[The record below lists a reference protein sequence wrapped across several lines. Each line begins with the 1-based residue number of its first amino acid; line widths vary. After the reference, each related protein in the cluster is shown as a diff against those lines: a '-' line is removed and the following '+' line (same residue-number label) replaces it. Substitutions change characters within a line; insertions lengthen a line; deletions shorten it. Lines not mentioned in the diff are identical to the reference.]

1 MKGRK
6 LSSIYNIEQR
16 MRRVF
21 FTSSGG
27 DKASMVKTSLQD
39 YVLFLSGLV
48 PLCVAVALFI
58 RNPSIHFEPLF
69 LTIWL
74 ICLAMF
80 VLADIVSGTLES
92 GLWAGYLNLSAAV
105 VWLELGLAA
114 ALAMVIIG
122 ALITIPIRLLLGV
135 PLRIFSGTRSVALK
149 LTWNRISISGLS
161 ILVTAIV
168 YELLGG
174 IIPLHRFD
182 PPDLLRVLMALL
194 IGFICTQ
201 ICGVLLLR
209 NSTSAKPSLLG
220 WQHVGQEILI
230 LLLIIA
236 FPLIIDRVGLG
247 VFAVIMGLL
256 AIQSLRFH
264 NVDAIDQSL
273 VRRVEELSL
282 LNNIGQVTSSNLEL
296 DDVLFNIYVQVARL
310 MRVSVFYIAL
320 YDRGQE
326 MLDYR
331 LVVAAGQRIK
341 WPARKLRD
349 GATERVIRTKKL
361 LRITASDRTKVADL
375 GVFTPTSH
383 YVTFVGMPLLVGD
396 EVLGVM
402 AVLSDESENAFD
414 SNEINILQTIASQ
427 AGLAVRNALLFTQR
441 TELVENLS
449 RINDV
454 VHQGLSSVDRETAL
468 TAACQTAMAITKAQ
482 KSGLFL
488 FDAEKSRFDLA
499 AEIGMTEAFKTTNQ
513 VMSYQPERYTM
524 GARVVVNTDEDP
536 RLTEYAREGEFR
548 AFVEMPLFSSNN
560 LISGLLA
567 VYHNQPNY
575 YRQVELDLLEVLAN
589 QVRAVFDN
597 TQLFQVLEL
606 YAYEM
611 AQLVHLSRIST
622 ASLEADKV
630 VGNIADILRQ
640 MMNVNRV
647 IITLIDSEEQRMR
660 VLASVVDGDAQ
671 TSSLHNLPLEK
682 FPELRDLVHQKTPAA
697 NAFYRTNGA
706 LSSEL
711 RALMAQDEEES
722 LALIPIMTNG
732 ALVGALIMGSRTER
746 HFSHHEWQ
754 FVEMAANQIA
764 AQIKNVQLHEQTQRQ
779 LKQRLDQVSLVE
791 EIAKQ
796 VSSSLNFNQ
805 IISNVLEAAARAT
818 QADLVLL
825 ALLTD
830 ADQFWIIIQHYA
842 NGQVYKSYSS
852 RSKDQGIVGEVV
864 RTGKTIL
871 LRDNNTSS
879 TYYTDAPGLYRSSLA
894 VPLVRGD
901 KIIGALNV
909 ESIHESFFNEDQASF
924 LNNLAG
930 HAVISIENARFVEE
944 RQQEIDM
951 LTNLR
956 LLSLWLASADD
967 IRSVAQAVLKTGLEL
982 MGGQGGII
990 FLYDSDDGDHLTV
1003 IDKLWADDRDNS
1015 QIPLNVAYRVAR
1027 SGQLEI
1033 VEDITQNGTAE
1044 IESYRSLIAIPL
1056 KRGNHVHS
1064 VMVVAFATKRVFQDR
1079 DLNTI
1084 DLLASQAV
1092 GHLENATLHER
1103 IRTASDQMRA
1113 ILDSTRDGMI
1123 LLDSEFCLIQSNA
1136 SAERLLGIHLTDY
1149 IGHYFPD
1156 MLLKH
1161 IEDER
1166 DSGYS
1171 NEEVQKMARIL
1182 RLEPQ
1187 LNTQRQFQHIVG
1199 NQMRYIQ
1206 EIGSPVIDDE
1216 NHNVGRLLVLR
1227 DVTEETELEENREL
1241 LTKMMVHDLRGPLAA
1256 IISSLQLALPSID
1269 VENQRD
1275 EARALMQ
1282 SSYKSANRLL
1292 GLVNSLLEIAAID
1305 GPQMRL
1311 NLTPTPLSSMVETA
1325 RSILE
1330 SSIQQADL
1338 KVECDI
1344 PDDLPLVKVDKDK
1357 IERVLINLMDNALRY
1372 TPASGKILIAAE
1384 VVDHQVMV
1392 KIADSGPG
1400 IPRQERS
1407 RIFEKFRRVKGQNPL
1422 RGSQGNGLG
1431 LTFCKLAIE
1440 AHGGRI
1446 KVEDESPLSGACFS
1460 LTLPIA

>member
-1 MKGRK
+1 
-6 LSSIYNIEQR
+6 

-21 FTSSGG
+21 FTSG
-27 DKASMVKTSLQD
+27 DKSSVAKATLQD
-39 YVLFLSGLV
+39 CLFFLAGFI
-48 PLCVAVALFI
+48 PLCAGLALFA
-58 RNPSIHFEPLF
+58 RNPYLHFEPTTF
-69 LTIWL
+69 AIWF
-74 ICLAMF
+74 ICLGMF
-80 VLADIVSGTLES
+80 VLADVVSGALEN

-105 VWLELGLAA
+105 VWLEINLAA
-114 ALAMVIIG
+114 ALALVALG
-122 ALITIPIRLLLGV
+122 ALISIPIRLYFRG
-135 PLRIFSGTRSVALK
+135 PLKLFNGTRPQAFK
-149 LTWNRISISGLS
+149 LAWIRIAISGLAV
-161 ILVTAIV
+161 LVSAIV

-174 IIPLHRFD
+174 DIPLVRFD
-182 PPDLLRVLMALL
+182 PHTLLLVLMALL

-201 ICGVLLLR
+201 ICGVLLLQ
-209 NSTSAKPSLLG
+209 NSTSTKSSLLG
-220 WQHVGQEILI
+220 WQHISQEILT
-230 LLLIIA
+230 LLLIIS
-236 FPLIIDRVGLG
+236 FPMIIENAGLG
-247 VFAVIMGLL
+247 IFAVIMGLL
-256 AIQSLRFH
+256 AILSLRFH

-273 VRRVEELSL
+273 LRRVEELSL

-320 YDRGQE
+320 YERGQD

-331 LVVAAGQRIK
+331 LVVAGNQRIK

-361 LRITASDRTKVADL
+361 LRITASDRTKIADL

-383 YVTFVGMPLLVGD
+383 YVMFVGIPLLVGD

-402 AVLSDESENAFD
+402 AVLSDESEDAFGN
-414 SNEINILQTIASQ
+414 NEINILQTIASQ
-427 AGLAVRNALLFTQR
+427 AGLAVRNAVLFTQR

-468 TAACQTAMAITKAQ
+468 TAACQTAITITKAQ
-482 KSGLFL
+482 KAGLFL
-488 FDAEKSRFDLA
+488 FDTEKSYFDLA
-499 AEIGMTEAFKTTNQ
+499 AEIGMTESFKTTNQ
-513 VMSYQPERYTM
+513 ILTYQPERYAM
-524 GARVVVNTDEDP
+524 GARVVANIDDDP
-536 RLTEYAREGEFR
+536 RLTEFARQGEFR
-548 AFVEMPLFSSNN
+548 AFVEMPLLSTNN

-567 VYHNQPNY
+567 VYHNQPHY

-647 IITLIDSEEQRMR
+647 IITLIDFEEHRVR
-660 VLASVVDGDAQ
+660 VLATVVDGDAQ
-671 TSSLHNLPLEK
+671 TSSLDNMALEK
-682 FPELRDLVHQKTPAA
+682 FPELQSLVHQKAPTA
-697 NAFYRTNGA
+697 NAFYRESDT
-706 LSSEL
+706 LSPEL
-711 RALMAQDEEES
+711 RTLMAQDEEES
-722 LALIPIMTNG
+722 LALIPIMTN
-732 ALVGALIMGSRTER
+732 AVLVGALIMGSRTER

-796 VSSSLNFNQ
+796 VSSSLDFNQ

-818 QADLVLL
+818 QADFVLL

-842 NGQVYKSYSS
+842 DGQVYKSYSS
-852 RSKDQGIVGEVV
+852 RSKDQGVVGEVV

-871 LRDNNTSS
+871 LRDNATSS
-879 TYYTDAPGLYRSSLA
+879 TYYTDTPGHYHSSLA
-894 VPLVRGD
+894 VPLVKGD
-901 KIIGALNV
+901 KVIGALNI
-909 ESIHESFFNEDQASF
+909 ESVHESFFNEDQASF
-924 LNNLAG
+924 LNNLAS
-930 HAVISIENARFVEE
+930 HAVISIENARFLEE

-951 LTNLR
+951 LTSLR

-967 IRSVAQAVLKTGLEL
+967 IRSVGQAVLKTGLEL
-982 MGGQGGII
+982 MNGQGGII

-1003 IDKLWADDRDNS
+1003 IDKLWADERDNL

-1027 SGQLEI
+1027 WGELEI

-1064 VMVVAFATKRVFQDR
+1064 VMVIAFATKRILQDR
-1079 DLNTI
+1079 DLNTL

-1103 IRTASDQMRA
+1103 IRTASDQMHT

-1123 LLDSEFCLIQSNA
+1123 LLDREFCLIQSNA

-1156 MLLKH
+1156 TLIKH

-1187 LNTQRQFQHIVG
+1187 LNTQRHFQHIVG
-1199 NQMRYIQ
+1199 NQMRYIE

-1216 NHNVGRLLVLR
+1216 NKIVGRLLVLR
-1227 DVTEETELEENREL
+1227 DVTEEKELEENREL

-1256 IISSLQLALPSID
+1256 IISSLQLALPSIE
-1269 VENQRD
+1269 VENQRE
-1275 EARALMQ
+1275 EAKALMQ
-1282 SSYKSANRLL
+1282 SSFKSANRLL

-1311 NLTPTPLSSMVETA
+1311 NLNPTPLSAMVETA
-1325 RSILE
+1325 YSTLE
-1330 SSIQQADL
+1330 RSIQQADL
-1338 KVECDI
+1338 TVDLDI

-1357 IERVLINLMDNALRY
+1357 IERVLINLLDNALRY

-1384 VVDHQVMV
+1384 IVDRQVMV
-1392 KIADSGPG
+1392 KIADSGTG

-1407 RIFEKFRRVKGQNPL
+1407 RIFEKFRRIKGQNPL

>member
-1 MKGRK
+1 
-6 LSSIYNIEQR
+6 

-21 FTSSGG
+21 FTASGG
-27 DKASMVKTSLQD
+27 DKASVFKATLQD
-39 YVLFLSGLV
+39 YLLFLAGFI
-48 PLCVAVALFI
+48 PLCAGLGLFL
-58 RNPSIHFEPLF
+58 RNPSIHFEPTILA
-69 LTIWL
+69 IWL
-74 ICLAMF
+74 ISLAMF
-80 VLADIVSGTLES
+80 VLADIVSGALEN

-105 VWLELGLAA
+105 VWLEFNLTA
-114 ALAMVIIG
+114 ALALVIAG
-122 ALITIPIRLLLGV
+122 ALITIPIRLYLRG
-135 PLRIFSGTRSVALK
+135 PLKLFGGTRSQAVK
-149 LTWNRISISGLS
+149 LGWNRIAISGLS

-174 IIPLHRFD
+174 EIPLASFD
-182 PPDLLRVLMALL
+182 LPVLLLVLMALL
-194 IGFICTQ
+194 VGFICTQ
-201 ICGVLLLR
+201 LCGVLLVR
-209 NSTSAKPSLLG
+209 NSASAKPFFLN
-220 WQHVGQEILI
+220 WQHMGQEILI

-236 FPLIIDRVGLG
+236 FPMIIDKAGLG

-282 LNNIGQVTSSNLEL
+282 LNNIGQVTASNLEL

-320 YDRGQE
+320 YDRGQD

-331 LVVAAGQRIK
+331 LVVAGGQRIN

-349 GATERVIRTKKL
+349 GATERVIRTKKM
-361 LRITASDRTKVADL
+361 LRITASDRTKFADL

-383 YVTFVGMPLLVGD
+383 YVMFVGLPLLVGD

-402 AVLSDESENAFD
+402 AVLSDESEEAFG
-414 SNEINILQTIASQ
+414 SNEINILQTIANQ
-427 AGLAVRNALLFTQR
+427 AGLAVRNAMLFTQR

-468 TAACQTAMAITKAQ
+468 VVACQTAMAITKAQ
-482 KSGLFL
+482 KAGLFL

-499 AEIGMTEAFKTTNQ
+499 AQIGMTPAFKAANET
-513 VMSYQPERYTM
+513 VLYQSERYAM
-524 GARVVVNTDEDP
+524 GARVVGNTDDDP
-536 RLTEYAREGEFR
+536 RLTEFAKQGEFR

-560 LISGLLA
+560 LISGLLT

-622 ASLEADKV
+622 ASLESDKV

-647 IITLIDSEEQRMR
+647 IITLIDAEEQRVR
-660 VLASVVDGDAQ
+660 VLATVVDGDAQ

-682 FPELRDLVHQKTPAA
+682 LPELQNLTHQKAPTTNAFYHGSDTLSPELR
-697 NAFYRTNGA
+697 
-706 LSSEL
+706 S
-711 RALMAQDEEES
+711 LMAQDEEES

-732 ALVGALIMGSRTER
+732 VLVGALIMGSRSER

-791 EIAKQ
+791 DIAKQ
-796 VSSSLNFNQ
+796 VSSSLDFNQ

-830 ADQFWIIIQHYA
+830 AEQFWVIVQHYKD
-842 NGQVYKSYSS
+842 GQVYKSYSS
-852 RSKDQGIVGEVV
+852 RSKDQGVVGEVV

-871 LRDNNTSS
+871 LRDNSTSS
-879 TYYTDAPGLYRSSLA
+879 TYYTDTPGVYHSSLA

-901 KIIGALNV
+901 KIIGALNI
-909 ESIHESFFNEDQASF
+909 ESVHENFFNEDQASF
-924 LNNLAG
+924 LNNLAS
-930 HAVISIENARFVEE
+930 HAVISIENARFLEE
-944 RQQEIDM
+944 RQQEIEM
-951 LTNLR
+951 LNSLR

-967 IRSVAQAVLKTGLEL
+967 IRSVGQAVLKTGLEL
-982 MGGQGGII
+982 MTGQGGIV
-990 FLYDSDDGDHLTV
+990 FLYDAEGGDHLTV
-1003 IDKLWADDRDNS
+1003 VDKLWSDDRDNF

-1027 SGQLEI
+1027 SGRLEI

-1044 IESYRSLIAIPL
+1044 IESFKSLIAIPL

-1064 VMVVAFATKRVFQDR
+1064 VLVVAFASRRVFQDR

-1103 IRTASDQMRA
+1103 IRTASDQMQA

-1123 LLDSEFCLIQSNA
+1123 LLDSEFCLIQSNS

-1156 MLLKH
+1156 TLLKH

-1187 LNTQRQFQHIVG
+1187 LNTQRHFQHIVG
-1199 NQMRYIQ
+1199 NQMKYIE

-1216 NHNVGRLLVLR
+1216 NKIAGRLLVLR
-1227 DVTEETELEENREL
+1227 DVTEEKELEENREL

-1256 IISSLQLALPSID
+1256 IISGLQLALPSVG

-1275 EARALMQ
+1275 EAKALIQ
-1282 SSYKSANRLL
+1282 SSYKSANRLM
-1292 GLVNSLLEIAAID
+1292 GLVNSLLEIAALD
-1305 GPQMRL
+1305 GTQMRL
-1311 NLTPTPLSSMVETA
+1311 DLNPISLATLVETA
-1325 RSILE
+1325 HSTLE

-1338 KVECDI
+1338 TLDIQI
-1344 PDDLPLVKVDKDK
+1344 PDDLPMVKVDKDK
-1357 IERVLINLMDNALRY
+1357 IERVLINLMDNATRY
-1372 TPASGKILIAAE
+1372 TPASGTILISAE
-1384 VVDHQVMV
+1384 VIDHQVMV

-1407 RIFEKFRRVKGQNPL
+1407 RIFEKFRRIKGQNPL
-1422 RGSQGNGLG
+1422 RGSQGSGLG

>member
-1 MKGRK
+1 
-6 LSSIYNIEQR
+6 

-21 FTSSGG
+21 FTSSGD
-27 DKASMVKTSLQD
+27 DKTAAFKLTLQD
-39 YVLFLSGLV
+39 YVLFVAGFL
-48 PLCVAVALFI
+48 PLCVGLALFI
-58 RNPSIHFEPLF
+58 RNPYLDFEPSIF
-69 LTIWL
+69 AIWL

-80 VLADIVSGTLES
+80 VLADIVSGALEN
-92 GLWAGYLNLSAAV
+92 GLWAGYLNFSAAI
-105 VWLELGLAA
+105 VWLEINLAA
-114 ALAMVIIG
+114 ALAMIVIG
-122 ALITIPIRLLLGV
+122 ALITIPIRLYLGF
-135 PLRIFSGTRSVALK
+135 PLKLFGGTRPQAFK
-149 LTWNRISISGLS
+149 LTWNRIAISGLS
-161 ILVTAIV
+161 ILVTAFV
-168 YELLGG
+168 YELIGG
-174 IIPLHRFD
+174 KIPLQNYD
-182 PPDLLRVLMALL
+182 PPALLLVLIALL

-201 ICGVLLLR
+201 LCGLLLLR
-209 NSTSAKPSLLG
+209 SSVSVKPFLLG
-220 WQHVGQEILI
+220 WQHMGQEILI
-230 LLLIIA
+230 ILLIVVI
-236 FPLIIDRVGLG
+236 PLIIDKAGLG
-247 VFAVIMGLL
+247 VFAVVMGLL

-273 VRRVEELSL
+273 IRRVEELSL
-282 LNNIGQVTSSNLEL
+282 LNNIGQVTASNLEL
-296 DDVLFNIYVQVARL
+296 DDVLFNIYLHVARL

-320 YDRGQE
+320 YDRGQD

-331 LVVAAGQRIK
+331 LVVAGGQRIM

-349 GATERVIRTKKL
+349 GATERVIRTKKP

-383 YVTFVGMPLLVGD
+383 YVMFVGMPLLVGD
-396 EVLGVM
+396 EILGVM
-402 AVLSDESENAFD
+402 AVLSDESEEAFG
-414 SNEINILQTIASQ
+414 SNEINILQTIANQ
-427 AGLAVRNALLFTQR
+427 AGLAVRNAILFTQR

-468 TAACQTAMAITKAQ
+468 TAACQTAMTITKSQRA
-482 KSGLFL
+482 GIFL
-488 FDAEKSRFDLA
+488 FDAEKSRFELA
-499 AEIGMTEAFKTTNQ
+499 AEIGMTEGFKTANQ
-513 VMSYQPERYTM
+513 IVLYQPERYAM
-524 GARVVVNTDEDP
+524 GARVVANTDDDP
-536 RLTEYAREGEFR
+536 RLTEFARLGEFR
-548 AFVEMPLFSSNN
+548 AFVEMPLFSSNH

-647 IITLIDSEEQRMR
+647 IIALINTEEQRVH
-660 VLASVVDGDAQ
+660 VLATVVDGDAQ

-682 FPELRDLVHQKTPAA
+682 FPELQNLTHQKAPTAE
-697 NAFYRTNGA
+697 AFYRESES
-706 LSSEL
+706 LSPEL
-711 RALMAQDEEES
+711 KTLMAQDDEQS

-732 ALVGALIMGSRTER
+732 VLVGALIMGSRSER

-764 AQIKNVQLHEQTQRQ
+764 AQIKNVQLHEETQRQ

-796 VSSSLNFNQ
+796 VSSSLDFNQ

-830 ADQFWIIIQHYA
+830 ADQFWVIIQHYTD
-842 NGQVYKSYSS
+842 GQVYKSYTS
-852 RSKDQGIVGEVV
+852 RSKDQGVVGEVV

-871 LRDNNTSS
+871 LRDNSTSS
-879 TYYTDAPGLYRSSLA
+879 TYYTDTPGVYHSSLA
-894 VPLVRGD
+894 VPLVKGD

-909 ESIHESFFNEDQASF
+909 ESVHESFFNEDQASF
-924 LNNLAG
+924 LNNLAS
-930 HAVISIENARFVEE
+930 HAVISIENARFLEE

-951 LTNLR
+951 LTSLR

-982 MGGQGGII
+982 LNGQGGII

-1003 IDKLWADDRDNS
+1003 IDKLWADDRDNL
-1015 QIPLNVAYRVAR
+1015 QIPLNAAYRVAR

-1044 IESYRSLIAIPL
+1044 IESYHSLIAIPL

-1064 VMVVAFATKRVFQDR
+1064 VMVVAFASKRVFQDR

-1103 IRTASDQMRA
+1103 IRTASDQMQA

-1123 LLDSEFCLIQSNA
+1123 LLDREFSLIQSNA

-1156 MLLKH
+1156 TLLKH

-1171 NEEVQKMARIL
+1171 NEEVQRMARIL

-1187 LNTQRQFQHIVG
+1187 LNTQRQFQHVVG
-1199 NQMRYIQ
+1199 NQMKYIE

-1216 NHNVGRLLVLR
+1216 NHIVGRLLVLR
-1227 DVTEETELEENREL
+1227 DITEEKELEENREL

-1256 IISSLQLALPSID
+1256 IISSLQLALPSVD
-1269 VENQRD
+1269 VEDQRD
-1275 EARALMQ
+1275 EAKALMQ
-1282 SSYKSANRLL
+1282 SAFKSANRLL
-1292 GLVNSLLEIAAID
+1292 GLVNSLLEIAALD
-1305 GPQMRL
+1305 GSEMRL
-1311 NLTPTPLSSMVETA
+1311 NLNPTPLSMMLETA
-1325 RSILE
+1325 YSTLERSIH
-1330 SSIQQADL
+1330 QADL
-1338 KVECDI
+1338 KVELEI
-1344 PDDLPLVKVDKDK
+1344 PDDLPLVRVDKDK
-1357 IERVLINLMDNALRY
+1357 IERVFINLLDNALRY
-1372 TPASGKILIAAE
+1372 TPASGKILITAE
-1384 VVDHQVMV
+1384 VVERQVMV

-1407 RIFEKFRRVKGQNPL
+1407 RIFEKFRRIKGQNPL